1 MSYNSFSRIHPKYAH
16 TLETMGLSPKYTN
29 ASMPYYTEFNL
40 SVNFNEVR
48 NDPRIKTA
56 GVNATTKGLNHW
68 YNPDFIDS
76 LSQEAVN
83 FLLLHET
90 FHLLLEHTKRTQE
103 GFFNHELSNIAQDM
117 IINQLL
123 IKYIEPSFI
132 TLPKNEYGKNSALV
146 IPKEYEGPWVFEVLY
161 HFLKTS
167 KEEIQ
172 KKKKKKEDEKLFQ
185 ELFVNKNMPTGG
197 MVTTGYAGQSHTLE
211 TVLTDK
217 STDEYKSYV
226 RNFTRRCLQ
235 SFEHN
240 KKVHLYGHTDSVIP
254 QTSTNQDLSDLRA
267 ELFKNAIIE
276 NIDTFCD
283 SYAYSMAIVQE
294 ETANLSE
301 TQKTEYV
308 LDYEECINPVM
319 RKKRKKEIA
328 NTVSGGQ
335 SSELDLL
342 YEGYRFT
349 ELDKLNVQT
358 LTKIC
363 NSKNLPIP
371 NVQQFKLDAITNAKT
386 LLVAEGLA
394 DTKMIITND
403 DDSNL
408 AILRTDIA
416 HLPQYKPFVNI
427 SDTEIKKEINRR
439 LTYKFEEGGSASS
452 GMGGGDSP
460 ESDNQNAR
468 DGYGQNGHNG
478 VESYSLEG
486 VFDKLEKDQN
496 GGEFF
501 DSHMKDEVPEELREQ
516 MVKDLKERL
525 RQRGLVRGDMESLLN
540 DLQKKKKDYT
550 KEIKRGISM
559 IKGTIK
565 EKTIKRLPR
574 RGIEGLKGKIKYGS
588 VINVMLDTSGS
599 MNGYET
605 KALEYCFRNDIAINL
620 IQCDTEVHAV
630 EKIKTMKELQKVRI
644 KGGGGTVLQPGID
657 YMKEH
662 FPLYGMMVLTDG
674 YCDSLD
680 FSGYKG
686 KVLII
691 SNAVDVPVSR
701 SNGKVKSI
709 VIENFEY

>member
-1 MSYNSFSRIHPKYAH
+1 
-16 TLETMGLSPKYTN
+16 
-29 ASMPYYTEFNL
+29 
-40 SVNFNEVR
+40 
-48 NDPRIKTA
+48 
-56 GVNATTKGLNHW
+56 
-68 YNPDFIDS
+68 
-76 LSQEAVN
+76 
-83 FLLLHET
+83 
-90 FHLLLEHTKRTQE
+90 
-103 GFFNHELSNIAQDM
+103 
-117 IINQLL
+117 
-123 IKYIEPSFI
+123 
-132 TLPKNEYGKNSALV
+132 
-146 IPKEYEGPWVFEVLY
+146 
-161 HFLKTS
+161 
-167 KEEIQ
+167 
-172 KKKKKKEDEKLFQ
+172 
-185 ELFVNKNMPTGG
+185 
-197 MVTTGYAGQSHTLE
+197 
-211 TVLTDK
+211 
-217 STDEYKSYV
+217 
-226 RNFTRRCLQ
+226 
-235 SFEHN
+235 
-240 KKVHLYGHTDSVIP
+240 
-254 QTSTNQDLSDLRA
+254 
-267 ELFKNAIIE
+267 
-276 NIDTFCD
+276 
-283 SYAYSMAIVQE
+283 
-294 ETANLSE
+294 
-301 TQKTEYV
+301 
-308 LDYEECINPVM
+308 
-319 RKKRKKEIA
+319 
-328 NTVSGGQ
+328 
-335 SSELDLL
+335 
-342 YEGYRFT
+342 
-349 ELDKLNVQT
+349 
-358 LTKIC
+358 
-363 NSKNLPIP
+363 
-371 NVQQFKLDAITNAKT
+371 
-386 LLVAEGLA
+386 
-394 DTKMIITND
+394 
-403 DDSNL
+403 
-408 AILRTDIA
+408 
-416 HLPQYKPFVNI
+416 
-427 SDTEIKKEINRR
+427 